1 MKYMHCMKMMTYEEF
16 GRFEAGC
23 TKEYLVGQGGIP
35 GTIMTVLKMMV
46 VEGMVVERHGGRDD
60 GDDNDDGGAGGE
72 EGCLVRPGGMRGPNR
87 KDAGRKRQ
95 GRAIPTNT
103 RTQATSI
110 QHLRIYEDCGRLCQK
125 VNPHAFFTPARYT

>member
-60 GDDNDDGGAGGE
+60 GDDNDDGGDNYDGDDNDDGAGGGG

-110 QHLRIYEDCGRLCQK
+110 CG
-125 VNPHAFFTPARYT
+125 YM

>member
-1 MKYMHCMKMMTYEEF
+1 MKMMTYEEF
-16 GRFEAGC
+16 GRFGAGC

-60 GDDNDDGGAGGE
+60 GDDNDDCAGGE

-95 GRAIPTNT
+95 GSAIPTNT
-103 RTQATSI
+103 RTRATSI
-110 QHLRIYEDCGRLCQK
+110 CG
-125 VNPHAFFTPARYT
+125 YTKSVDASVKKSIPTLSSPLSDKHE